1 MKDRST
7 PPKDPKSRP
16 LADDERQRERV
27 LDAER
32 EANKEQPENFKD
44 EALTDKVIDV
54 DPEAGDI
61 RDLDPPGAGTR

>member
-7 PPKDPKSRP
+7 PQKEPKSRP

-54 DPEAGDI
+54 NPEAGDI